1 MDVTDIRKMID
12 RFKQCGY
19 DLDTSTVQISIPRA
33 KENLHSVMS
42 QFANKLI
49 WLPEYDEVATW
60 LQDNKNKGLLCM
72 GNLGRGKTLICT
84 KAIPVLIN
92 YYCNLL
98 VTVVSA
104 YDLNDEIDKV
114 KHCHLLCIDDI
125 GIENEYFRYG
135 EHRNPFAEIVDL
147 AEKKGNLLIVT
158 TNLCIDEITSKY
170 GERTLDRLR
179 AIVKVVKF
187 CGESQRRLHG
197 L

>member
-1 MDVTDIRKMID
+1 MDVTDFRKTID
-12 RFKQCGY
+12 KFKSCGY
-19 DLDTSTVQISIPRA
+19 DLETSTVHISIPHA
-33 KENLHSVMS
+33 KENLHTALSCFVK
-42 QFANKLI
+42 NLV
-49 WLPEYDEVATW
+49 WLPEYDEIATW
-60 LQDNKNKGLLCM
+60 LQDNKKKGLLCM

-92 YYCNLL
+92 HYSNLL

-114 KHCHLLCIDDI
+114 KHSHLLCIDDI

-147 AEKKGNLLIVT
+147 AEKKGNLLILT
-158 TNLCIDEITSKY
+158 TNLRVDEITSKY
-170 GERTLDRLR
+170 GERTLDRLH

-187 CGESQRRLHG
+187 CGESQRR
-197 L
+197 

>member
-1 MDVTDIRKMID
+1 MDVTDFIKTID
-12 RFKQCGY
+12 KFKSCGY
-19 DLDTSTVQISIPRA
+19 DLETSTVHVSIPHA
-33 KENLHSVMS
+33 KEKLHFVMS
-42 QFANKLI
+42 QFANKLV
-49 WLPEYDEVATW
+49 WLPEYDEIASW
-60 LQDNKNKGLLCM
+60 LQDNKNRGLLCM

-84 KAIPVLIN
+84 KAIPFLIN
-92 YYCNLL
+92 YYCNLM

-114 KHCHLLCIDDI
+114 KHSHLLCIDDI

-158 TNLCIDEITSKY
+158 TNLLIDDIISKY
-170 GERTLDRLR
+170 GERTLDRLH

-187 CGESQRRLHG
+187 CGESQRR
-197 L
+197 